1 MIATW
6 YSRMVPFFIIYNWIG
21 PLIAEMTQA
30 VICVVARM
38 LELHHLIQRNG
49 EIFIYCLGLTKPIG
63 CIYL

>member
-6 YSRMVPFFIIYNWIG
+6 YSRMVLFFIIYNWIA

-30 VICVVARM
+30 FISVVARM
-38 LELHHLIQRNG
+38 LALHHLIQRNG
-49 EIFIYCLGLTKPIG
+49 EVFIYCLGLTKPIG